1 MRICSCSSCKTWP
14 ATRSNSIAEGRP
26 ESRAPSHFELKAEPG
41 RAVLRIAN
49 TGPPL
54 TAEEQE
60 RIFERFYRGD
70 PSHNRRVDG
79 VGLGL
84 SLARE
89 IALAHGGELKVDT
102 GTLRLG
108 AVHARAARSY
118 WRATERGGPKLGFSP
133 ALAENL

>member
-1 MRICSCSSCKTWP
+1 VASGVEVRGDEDLLVQLLQNL
-14 ATRSNSIAEGRP
+14 ASNAIKFNRGEPGAIA
-26 ESRAPSHFELKAEPG
+26 FELRAEQG

-54 TAEEQE
+54 AAEERE

-89 IALAHGGELKVDT
+89 IALAHGGELRVDT
-102 GTLRLG
+102 ERSGWVRFTLELALSALG
-108 AVHARAARSY
+108 
-118 WRATERGGPKLGFSP
+118 
-133 ALAENL
+133 